1 MAEMAAETEG
11 KPDERKVMWYTDEC
25 GNSGK
30 TYLTKYLLTQGDCA
44 RFENGR
50 SADIKY
56 AYNGER
62 VCIFDYS
69 RSHEDHI
76 NYEVIESSKNGVM
89 FSTKYV
95 STQKVHTP
103 PHVVIMANF
112 ELNKSKM
119 SADRWDVR
127 YITPTDNQPPNIDEV
142 CDIYLQ

>member
-1 MAEMAAETEG
+1 MQDSKTAE
-11 KPDERKVMWYTDEC
+11 
-25 GNSGK
+25 
-30 TYLTKYLLTQGDCA
+30 
-44 RFENGR
+44 
-50 SADIKY
+50 
-56 AYNGER
+56 AYNGEC

-69 RSHEDHI
+69 RSEEDHI

-112 ELNKSKM
+112 DPNKSKM

-127 YITPTDNQPPNIDEV
+127 YITPTDNQPLNIDEV